1 MKRKQFLAL
10 SLAALVTACNTSN
23 SNQQGSNSQQQ
34 DVPKVTLTVSA
45 AASVQDAM
53 KAVQLPFQE
62 KNPNIDVI
70 YNFGSSG
77 SLQQQIE
84 QGAPVDVFI
93 SASPKQMNAL
103 QQKDLL
109 LTKTRQDL
117 LENSVVLVVPKES
130 NQAATFETLPTTNFE
145 KIALGDP
152 GSVPAG
158 QYGKEVL
165 TSLKSYDKLMPKLV
179 FGKDVRQVLFYVE
192 TGNVDAGIVYGTD
205 AKISDEVKIVATAS
219 KESHSPI
226 VYPVAVV
233 EDSKNSDEAKEFID
247 FLFSDQ
253 AVKIFRDYGFNMAK
267 N

>member
-10 SLAALVTACNTSN
+10 SLAVLVTACNASN
-23 SNQQGSNSQQQ
+23 SGQQAT
-34 DVPKVTLTVSA
+34 PKVTLTVSA

-53 KAVQLPFQE
+53 KAVQPLFQQE
-62 KNPNIDVI
+62 NPDIDVV

-84 QGAPVDVFI
+84 QGAPADVFI
-93 SASPKQMNAL
+93 SAAPKQMNAL

-109 LTKTRQDL
+109 LTETRRNL
-117 LENSVVLVVPKES
+117 LENSVVLVTPKET
-130 NQAATFETLPTTNFE
+130 NETVTFETLVTTNLD

-152 GSVPAG
+152 ESVPAG

-165 TSLKSYDKLMPKLV
+165 TSLKSYDKLTPKLV

-205 AKISDEVKIVATAS
+205 AKISDKVQIVAKAPQG
-219 KESHSPI
+219 SHAPI

-233 EDSKNSDEAKEFID
+233 KDSKRPDEAKTFVE
-247 FLFSDQ
+247 FLFSEQ
-253 AVKIFRDYGFNMAK
+253 AATVFKDYGFTIAN